1 MFDVRYLLFSLWD
14 WIIQHGLPLSALLII
29 AILIPRIGR
38 QVVRVLTD
46 RLEQGQ
52 EETKAKLALVGALVY
67 MLEIVGYFVLVLVA
81 LTNLGVP
88 AMGAAIP
95 ATVVSAAIGFGS
107 QNIIGDFLSGFFI
120 ISERHYGVGD
130 VVTFDDTAGQIT
142 GTVVKLTLRSTQIRT
157 VAGELVTVP
166 NSKAS
171 VTINYSQKW
180 SRAVVDLDVPMVNG
194 ESMADLLS
202 KVEDAASTAVESA
215 GVDASI
221 LGDIEI
227 QPARNITPPAA
238 AGQPWSVGMRVG
250 VDTGPADQWL
260 VERAIRANLVNTF
273 WDRYQSPGEGIA
285 TRAELNEALSDKPAD
300 VGRHSGASHGPS
312 THRAGTSDDS
322 GAGDRNDDTERVI
335 AAATAG
341 SDHMSVDD
349 DSTEVIGKE
358 GTEGSEG
365 REGAASV
372 PDPDDPATEVLPSS
386 EAEPATGSDD
396 RKKSQSNDKTDLV
409 DLVEGPYE
417 SKTKNVLSFGGR
429 FRPSTSGLFIALVI
443 VGLLALFSSNPDDAD
458 QPGILSPDRWRNAGT
473 EVESTETPAP
483 SESDANTTPDGT
495 EDSVPQEDP
504 TDNQD
509 SGQTGDSDTGTS
521 PEDNQGT
528 GSTGNTGSQGGS
540 GDNSTDTGG
549 NSGNTGNSGNSGNS
563 GNTGNSGSGE
573 SGTDDTNGTD
583 GSTQNQGQ
591 GANQQNS
598 TDGGSQTTAP

>member
-29 AILIPRIGR
+29 AILIPRVGR
-38 QVVRVLTD
+38 QVVRVLTN

-67 MLEIVGYFVLVLVA
+67 MLEIVAYFILVLVA

-107 QNIIGDFLSGFFI
+107 QNIIGDFLTGFFI

-130 VVTFDDTAGQIT
+130 VVTFDDTSGQIT

-194 ESMADLLS
+194 ESMADLLT
-202 KVEDAASTAVESA
+202 KVEDASSTAVESA

-221 LGDIEI
+221 LGDIEV

-238 AGQPWSVGMRVG
+238 AGQPWSVGMRVS

-273 WDRYQSPGEGIA
+273 WDRYQSPGEAIA
-285 TRAELNEALSDKPAD
+285 ARTELNGLLDAPTAA
-300 VGRHSGASHGPS
+300 GRHADTTSGLTPRSSDTAGTGGQGNSGASS
-312 THRAGTSDDS
+312 GTS
-322 GAGDRNDDTERVI
+322 DDTERVI

-349 DSTEVIGKE
+349 DGDGE
-358 GTEGSEG
+358 GGTGDDSATRVFD
-365 REGAASV
+365 REGAAAV
-372 PDPDDPATEVLPSS
+372 PDPDDPATEVLPS
-386 EAEPATGSDD
+386 PGSDETAATASHGE
-396 RKKSQSNDKTDLV
+396 KSDLADIV
-409 DLVEGPYE
+409 DGPYE

-429 FRPSTSGLFIALVI
+429 FRPSTAGLFIALVV
-443 VGLLALFSSNPDDAD
+443 VGLLALFSSNPEDAD
-458 QPGILSPDRWRNAGT
+458 QPGILSPDRWRTAGT
-473 EVESTETPAP
+473 EVESTETPETTSP
-483 SESDANTTPDGT
+483 ENDVNTVPDTEDNVTPDESGT
-495 EDSVPQEDP
+495 DQ
-504 TDNQD
+504 N
-509 SGQTGDSDTGTS
+509 SGQTDGQTDGNGSG
-521 PEDNQGT
+521 NQGEA
-528 GSTGNTGSQGGS
+528 GQSGNTGNTGGTGPQGG
-540 GDNSTDTGG
+540 GNSTDTGG
-549 NSGNTGNSGNSGNS
+549 NSG
-563 GNTGNSGSGE
+563 GNTGNTDSG
-573 SGTDDTNGTD
+573 GTGTD
-583 GSTQNQGQ
+583 GTDGTGGTGGATQNQGQ
-591 GANQQNS
+591 AGTQSNGADS
-598 TDGGSQTTAP
+598 GGQTTSP

>member
-38 QVVRVLTD
+38 QVVRVLTN

-52 EETKAKLALVGALVY
+52 EETKSKLALVGALVY
-67 MLEIVGYFVLVLVA
+67 MLEIVAYFVLILVA

-88 AMGAAIP
+88 AMGAAVP
-95 ATVVSAAIGFGS
+95 ATVVSAAIGFGA

-130 VVTFDDTAGQIT
+130 VVTFDDTSGQIT

-180 SRAVVDLDVPMVNG
+180 SRAVVDLDVPMVDG
-194 ESMADLLS
+194 ESMADLLT

-221 LGDIEI
+221 LGEIEV

-238 AGQPWSVGMRVG
+238 AGQPWSVGMRIG

-285 TRAELNEALSDKPAD
+285 TRAELNEALSDNPAD
-300 VGRHSGASHGPS
+300 VGRHSGVSRSPS
-312 THRAGTSDDS
+312 ARQTGTSDDS
-322 GAGDRNDDTERVI
+322 GSGERNDDTERVI

-349 DSTEVIGKE
+349 DSTEVSDK
-358 GTEGSEG
+358 EGSEDK
-365 REGAASV
+365 EGATSV

-396 RKKSQSNDKTDLV
+396 RKKSQADDKTDLA
-409 DLVEGPYE
+409 DLVDGPYE

-429 FRPSTSGLFIALVI
+429 FRPSTAGLFIALVI

-483 SESDANTTPDGT
+483 SESDANTTPDDT
-495 EDSVPQEDP
+495 ADSVPQDDP
-504 TDNQD
+504 ADNQD
-509 SGQTGDSDTGTS
+509 SGQTGDSNTGTS

-528 GSTGNTGSQGGS
+528 GSAGNTGSQGGS
-540 GDNSTDTGG
+540 GDNSTDTGS
-549 NSGNTGNSGNSGNS
+549 NSGNTGNSGNA
-563 GNTGNSGSGE
+563 GNSGSGE
-573 SGTDDTNGTD
+573 SGTDSTNGTD
-583 GSTQNQGQ
+583 GSIQNQGQ

>member
-38 QVVRVLTD
+38 QVVRVLTN

-52 EETKAKLALVGALVY
+52 EETKSKLALVGALVY
-67 MLEIVGYFVLVLVA
+67 MLEIVAYFVLVLVA

-88 AMGAAIP
+88 AMGAAVP
-95 ATVVSAAIGFGS
+95 ATVVSAAIGFGA

-130 VVTFDDTAGQIT
+130 VVTFDDTSGQIT

-180 SRAVVDLDVPMVNG
+180 SRAVVDLDVPMVDG
-194 ESMADLLS
+194 ESMADLLT

-215 GVDASI
+215 SVDASI
-221 LGDIEI
+221 LGEIEI

-238 AGQPWSVGMRVG
+238 AGQPWSVGMRIG

-285 TRAELNEALSDKPAD
+285 TRAELNETLSDNPAD
-300 VGRHSGASHGPS
+300 VGRHSGASRGPS
-312 THRAGTSDDS
+312 ARQTGTSDDS
-322 GAGDRNDDTERVI
+322 GSGDRNDDTERVI

-358 GTEGSEG
+358 GTEGSEDKEDK
-365 REGAASV
+365 EGATSV
-372 PDPDDPATEVLPSS
+372 PDPDDPATEVLPSPV
-386 EAEPATGSDD
+386 AEPATGSDD
-396 RKKSQSNDKTDLV
+396 RKKSQADDKTDLADMV
-409 DLVEGPYE
+409 DGPYE

-429 FRPSTSGLFIALVI
+429 FRPSTAGLFIALVI

-483 SESDANTTPDGT
+483 SEGDANTTPDDTG
-495 EDSVPQEDP
+495 DSVPQDDP

-509 SGQTGDSDTGTS
+509 SGQTGDSNTGTS

-528 GSTGNTGSQGGS
+528 GSAGNTGSQGGS
-540 GDNSTDTGG
+540 GDNSTDTGTNSG
-549 NSGNTGNSGNSGNS
+549 SSGNTGNSGNA
-563 GNTGNSGSGE
+563 GNSGSGE
-573 SGTDDTNGTD
+573 SGTDSTNGTD

-598 TDGGSQTTAP
+598 TDGGGQTAAP

>member
-38 QVVRVLTD
+38 QVVRVLTN

-52 EETKAKLALVGALVY
+52 EETKSKLALVGALVY
-67 MLEIVGYFVLVLVA
+67 MLEIVAYFVLILVA

-88 AMGAAIP
+88 AMGAAVP
-95 ATVVSAAIGFGS
+95 ATVVSAAIGFGA

-130 VVTFDDTAGQIT
+130 VVTFDDTSGQIT

-180 SRAVVDLDVPMVNG
+180 SRAVVDLDVPMVDG
-194 ESMADLLS
+194 ESMADLLT

-221 LGDIEI
+221 LGEIEV

-238 AGQPWSVGMRVG
+238 AGQPWSVGMRIG

-285 TRAELNEALSDKPAD
+285 TRAELNEALSDNPAD
-300 VGRHSGASHGPS
+300 VGRHSGVSRSPS
-312 THRAGTSDDS
+312 ARQTGTSDDS
-322 GAGDRNDDTERVI
+322 GSGERNDDTERVI

-349 DSTEVIGKE
+349 DSTEVSDKE
-358 GTEGSEG
+358 GTEGSEDK
-365 REGAASV
+365 EGATSV

-396 RKKSQSNDKTDLV
+396 RKKSQADDKTDLA
-409 DLVEGPYE
+409 DLVDGPYE

-429 FRPSTSGLFIALVI
+429 FRPSTAGLFIALVI

-483 SESDANTTPDGT
+483 SESDANTTPDDT
-495 EDSVPQEDP
+495 ADSVPQDDP
-504 TDNQD
+504 ADNQD
-509 SGQTGDSDTGTS
+509 SGQTGDSNTGTS

-528 GSTGNTGSQGGS
+528 GSAGNTGSQGGS
-540 GDNSTDTGG
+540 GDNSTDTGS
-549 NSGNTGNSGNSGNS
+549 NSGNTGNSGNA
-563 GNTGNSGSGE
+563 GNSGSGE
-573 SGTDDTNGTD
+573 SGTDSTNGTD
-583 GSTQNQGQ
+583 GSIQNQGQ

>member
-1 MFDVRYLLFSLWD
+1 MFDVRYIAFSLWE
-14 WIIQHGLPLSALLII
+14 WVIQHGLPLSALLIA
-29 AILIPRIGR
+29 AILIPRVGR
-38 QVVRVLTD
+38 QAVRVLTN
-46 RLEQGQ
+46 RLETGQ

-67 MLEIVGYFVLVLVA
+67 MLEIVAYFVLVLVA

-202 KVEDAASTAVESA
+202 KVEDASAKAVESA

-221 LGDIEI
+221 LGEIEI

-273 WDRYQSPGEGIA
+273 WDRYQSPGEALA
-285 TRAELNEALSDKPAD
+285 TRAELADHRDDLSPGT
-300 VGRHSGASHGPS
+300 GRHAESPEQV
-312 THRAGTSDDS
+312 TEDDSDD
-322 GAGDRNDDTERVI
+322 TQKVI

-349 DSTEVIGKE
+349 DTDTTDTSGD
-358 GTEGSEG
+358 
-365 REGAASV
+365 GAATV

-386 EAEPATGSDD
+386 EAEPATAGDAPGGD
-396 RKKSQSNDKTDLV
+396 GKPDLADLV
-409 DLVEGPYE
+409 DGPYT
-417 SKTKNVLSFGGR
+417 SRTKNVLSFGGR
-429 FRPSTSGLFIALVI
+429 FRPSTAGLFIALVV

-473 EVESTETPAP
+473 EVESTETPETTAP
-483 SESDANTTPDGT
+483 SDTAGDGENTDVTETPQNTDGT
-495 EDSVPQEDP
+495 DGSSSTDGANN
-504 TDNQD
+504 TDNTGPEN
-509 SGQTGDSDTGTS
+509 SGGD
-521 PEDNQGT
+521 QGT
-528 GSTGNTGSQGGS
+528 GNPQNQGGTESGNTGNTGPQNGS
-540 GDNSTDTGG
+540 GTNSTDTGG
-549 NSGNTGNSGNSGNS
+549 NSGT
-563 GNTGNSGSGE
+563 TGSGE
-573 SGTDDTNGTD
+573 TGTD
-583 GSTQNQGQ
+583 GNDGSAQNQGQ
-591 GANQQNS
+591 AADES
-598 TDGGSQTTAP
+598 TAP